1 MWEHVTRNSKSL
13 WEKYETKKEF
23 FSWQSK
29 RPESIIPVENKHDAV
44 LCNSC
49 HPSRLILGITNN
61 FLCRDFLIL
70 QKFILR
76 GSWD

>member
-1 MWEHVTRNSKSL
+1 MSEHVTRNSKSS

-44 LCNSC
+44 LCYPC
-49 HPSRLILGITNN
+49 HPARFVLGFANN
-61 FLCRDFLIL
+61 FYAEIF
-70 QKFILR
+70 
-76 GSWD
+76 